1 MTMDHFITSM
11 DQFDKS
17 EESID
22 APFQREWNIINQVGG
37 AILLLFKNSPR
48 PATYVWNALKLSQ
61 RSSLNSFSF
70 RHQGTDQPKIW
81 AHHCKHPCKQGGF
94 KQNLLLWENCFEIG
108 DWKWYLQWFRIKWTN
123 EALTLNHRWR
133 AAKRMKMMGGFEVR
147 GDIPQSAF
155 GWKTGEPR
163 NREKQGSQNRTL

>member
-1 MTMDHFITSM
+1 MTMDHIITLL

-37 AILLLFKNSPR
+37 AILLLFKNFLR
-48 PATYVWNALKLSQ
+48 PASYMWNALTLSQ
-61 RSSLNSFSF
+61 RSSTLIFF
-70 RHQGTDQPKIW
+70 QGTDQPEIW
-81 AHHCKHPCKQGGF
+81 AHHCKHPCKQCGF
-94 KQNLLLWENCFEIG
+94 KQHLLLWQNCFLIG
-108 DWKWYLQWFRIKWTN
+108 DWKWYLQWLWLKWTN
-123 EALTLNHRWR
+123 EAVSLNHRWR

-163 NREKQGSQNRTL
+163 NREEQGFQNRTL